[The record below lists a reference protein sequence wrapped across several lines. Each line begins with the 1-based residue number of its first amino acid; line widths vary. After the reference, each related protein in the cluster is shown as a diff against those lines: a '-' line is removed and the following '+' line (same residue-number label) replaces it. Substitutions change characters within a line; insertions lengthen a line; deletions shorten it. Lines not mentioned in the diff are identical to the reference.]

1 MSLEAQIRKQQE
13 FYSLHMPRVQDRVRR
28 LGVLNAP
35 KLRSIMQEAVDL
47 ASRLK
52 GLEASAIEPRRAL
65 AAALTRHYM
74 LLLTGRF
81 DGKLEESYFKAQSAL
96 ASCGRDT
103 RLHIAVNAVAMRSIL
118 KNSAARMIWRPFE
131 FAKCAMAMGSLFS
144 FDVSVMLHLQ
154 IEMERAALNT
164 RAARMDAEIRLFGN
178 ELENVNGSVDTV
190 TGEIAKLAER
200 AGSSASETASGTNK
214 AATSVAASS
223 AALKLSSQS
232 IEELEASIDEIARQA
247 ERSAQ
252 LAGNAVQSAERSG
265 VSMQN
270 LTAALGDIDSI
281 TKLIGSI
288 AAQTNLLALNATIEA
303 ARAGE
308 AGRGFAVVAGEVK
321 ALVKQVENATSDI
334 NAVLQKVRVTAGSSE
349 QEIGAING
357 VIYSLSDNAVSVSV
371 AVQQQKAAV
380 SEIRDHL
387 LAIIANNEAVNSHL
401 ENLVASSAQ
410 SAGHSGEL
418 NEAIDEMRR
427 RSGGLHKT
435 YDRFSQAIRSA

>member
-1 MSLEAQIRKQQE
+1 MSLEAQIIKQQE
-13 FYSLHMPRVQDRVRR
+13 FYNLHLPRVQARVRR
-28 LGVLNAP
+28 IGLVSAR
-35 KLRSIMQEAVDL
+35 KLKGFVHEAVEH
-47 ASRLK
+47 AGKLK
-52 GLEASAIEPRRAL
+52 GLGSGTQQSQKAL
-65 AAALTRHYM
+65 AVAIARHYV
-74 LLLTGRF
+74 LLLAGKFDTG
-81 DGKLEESYFKAQSAL
+81 LHESYFSVHNALSA
-96 ASCGRDT
+96 CERDT
-103 RLHIAVNAVAMRSIL
+103 RLHIAINALVMRSVL
-118 KNSAARMIWRPFE
+118 KGAASKMIWRPVE
-131 FAKCAMAMGSLFS
+131 FAKCSLAMGALFS

-154 IEMERAALNT
+154 LEIERASLNT
-164 RAARMDAEIRLFGN
+164 RASRIDAEIRMFGN
-178 ELENVNGSVDTV
+178 EIENVSGSVDAV

-200 AGSSASETASGTNK
+200 AGSSASETASGSNK
-214 AATSVAASS
+214 AATSVAASG

-252 LAGNAVQSAERSG
+252 LAGNAVHSAERSG

-334 NAVLQKVRVTAGSSE
+334 NAVLQKVRVTAASSE

-387 LAIIANNEAVNSHL
+387 LAIITNNENVDRHL
-401 ENLVASSAQ
+401 EVLVASSAQ